1 MVARKLKVVT
11 CDFEVI
17 YAYQEHNDTLRV
29 VTGLGPRLGR
39 LGGAE
44 ISLDD
49 PRSSAAWTAKHRRAR
64 VSSPGQGEIGQ
75 VTDTFL
81 AGGELAILCVPL
93 VSEGR
98 LRGVIMLAPHQP
110 LLHDQRGRM

>member
-29 VTGLGPRLGR
+29 VTGMGPRLGR

-75 VTDTFL
+75 VTDMFL
-81 AGGELAILCVPL
+81 AGGEVPVLGEPL
-93 VSEGR
+93 VPKR
-98 LRGVIMLAPHQP
+98 RPRGVI
-110 LLHDQRGRM
+110 